1 MHSVTAEIPFRCMCI
16 MVQVG
21 FVLLL
26 LIMTL
31 WTHTTA
37 YTYPSRSR
45 HVRSY
50 HHAVPSND
58 IKHGTRLRA
67 ADKTLVIWDCDGVLV
82 DSEGDKCACANPP
95 LESIVEMIVV

>member
-37 YTYPSRSR
+37 YTYPSRSL

-82 DSEGDKCACANPP
+82 DSEGDKCACANSP
-95 LESIVEMIVV
+95 LESIVEMIVL

>member
-16 MVQVG
+16 MVQVI
-21 FVLLL
+21 VLLL
-26 LIMTL
+26 LIVTL

-37 YTYPSRSR
+37 YTYPSRSL

-82 DSEGDKCACANPP
+82 DSEGDKCACANSP
-95 LESIVEMIVV
+95 LESIVEMIVL